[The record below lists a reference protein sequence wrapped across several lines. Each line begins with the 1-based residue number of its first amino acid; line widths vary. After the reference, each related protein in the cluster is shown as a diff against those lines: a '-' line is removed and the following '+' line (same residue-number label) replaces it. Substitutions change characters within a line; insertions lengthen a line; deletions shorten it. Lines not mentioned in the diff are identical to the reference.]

1 MKATRFY
8 IGSILVNFIPLIVM
22 RLIMGNTVGD
32 QNIGYYIFGIFFTI
46 SVVLNISFFFT
57 TIRYVKKT
65 KFKRFLSYYL
75 SSVFLFI
82 LGTLLVLYDII
93 TSITNTYSSNS
104 LFRDFLMSLLL
115 YYSYFIVNLL
125 FALYL
130 KKRINMEERQ

>member
-8 IGSILVNFIPLIVM
+8 IGSILVNFIPIIVM

-57 TIRYVKKT
+57 TTKYVQKS

-82 LGTLLVLYDII
+82 LGTLLVSYDII
-93 TSITNTYSSNS
+93 TSITNTYSSNN
-104 LFRDFLMSLLL
+104 LFRDFLMSLLI

-130 KKRINMEERQ
+130 KKQINMG